1 MYIFEKNSDHRR
13 GRSKNTGNLTVFY
26 RKFRIFTVLTFL
38 EVKTNARIVFF
49 VRKYVGI
56 VVFKKILRRK
66 ILADFWQM
74 AISGKNPK
82 IRILRKKFLSSKC
95 FVLQLFWRI
104 FGRGT
109 RFWHYFWPPK
119 KLKRSKSGI
128 TVLLPL
134 ISRSNLA
141 PAFFVIR
148 IFFPNFADLEM
159 RFENTFKNGR
169 FFWVPHHSHFR
180 LPPP

>member
-1 MYIFEKNSDHRR
+1 MSSKPHFLRRGIRKKCLMEIHRCPLFFELLVLWETRKCISLKKKSDHRR

-38 EVKTNARIVFF
+38 EIKFNARIVFL

-82 IRILRKKFLSSKC
+82 IRILWKKLLSSKC

-109 RFWHYFWPPK
+109 RFWHYFWPPE

-128 TVLLPL
+128 TDFSPL
-134 ISRSNLA
+134 ISR
-141 PAFFVIR
+141 
-148 IFFPNFADLEM
+148 
-159 RFENTFKNGR
+159 
-169 FFWVPHHSHFR
+169 
-180 LPPP
+180 